1 MPRQPEFDRLI
12 TLKIPGEY
20 TGVDQSGQPVY
31 EDDVDRRVWATRLDS
46 PSANDLSITTDRSV
60 EIRERRYV
68 IRLENAAGVV
78 TDMTVIDED
87 GQTVEIRGLR
97 QFERRFLELQVREV
111 G

>member
-1 MPRQPEFDRLI
+1 MPRQPDFDRLI
-12 TLKIPGEY
+12 TLKIPGAY
-20 TGVDQSGQPVY
+20 TSVDQSGQPIY
-31 EDDVDRRVWATRLDS
+31 EDAVSRRVWATRIDN
-46 PSANDLSITTDRSV
+46 PAQNDLSVTTDRSV

-68 IRLENAAGVV
+68 VRLENAGGVEV
-78 TDMTVIDED
+78 GMTVIDED